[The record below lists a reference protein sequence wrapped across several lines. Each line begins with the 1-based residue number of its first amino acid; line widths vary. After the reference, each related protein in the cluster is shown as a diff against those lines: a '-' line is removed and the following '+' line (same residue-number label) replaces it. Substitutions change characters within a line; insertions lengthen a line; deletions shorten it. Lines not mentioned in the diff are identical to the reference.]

1 MKHFEVLGTGCK
13 KCVSTAESIERIAQE
28 LGQTVSVEKVTDPSK
43 IMEYQVMSTP
53 AVALDGQVIHSGSVP
68 EHDKIADWIDSDSA

>member
-13 KCVSTAESIERIAQE
+13 KCVNTAESIERVAQE
-28 LGQTVSVEKVTDPSK
+28 LGQSVEVVKVTDPAK

-53 AVALDGQVIHSGSVP
+53 AVALDGKVVHSGSIP
-68 EHDKIADWIDSDSA
+68 EQDKIAGWLES